1 MAQENFNVS
10 FPNDGL
16 GDSVRNA
23 FIKQQAMNTE
33 LYESKVDK
41 ITGQGLSENNF
52 TNLEQVKLSG
62 IEEGAQVNVQ
72 ADWNQTDDQADDF
85 IRNKPEINSTFTIQ
99 TSSFTAVNLV
109 AYSTNGALTITDPTP
124 ETNKG
129 YIVHVVGG
137 TTTIDGVGY
146 TAGALVYRFYDG
158 TDWSSVE
165 YAKKSDLLKT
175 VMLQNTNYSL
185 VDSGGTTQ
193 KIFNVGSSGN
203 GSFPITSGITYEF
216 KLLLF
221 LEGLLNTTQLSFAML
236 GDVANTSNV
245 RYQSLSVF
253 DNDTGEPDYQGL
265 VDARVGISFSDLLI
279 NNTINNTGKA
289 SAVIEGTFTATDN
302 GYLIPAINIEQM
314 SGSDT
319 VSRGTYF
326 TVIPIVTSSTI
337 V

>member
-109 AYSTNGALTITDPTP
+109 AYSTNGTVTVTDPTP

-129 YIVHVVGG
+129 YIVLVVGG

-158 TDWSSVE
+158 TVWSSKDYGASSNV
-165 YAKKSDLLKT
+165 YDFQQLQIFKNTGNTLKT
-175 VMLQNTNYSL
+175 LQTND
-185 VDSGGTTQ
+185 VATG
-193 KIFNVGSSGN
+193 F
-203 GSFPITSGITYEF
+203 ITSDYFVQNCTYLGGDITDIENWSGTI
-216 KLLLF
+216 
-221 LEGLLNTTQLSFAML
+221 LE
-236 GDVANTSNV
+236 
-245 RYQSLSVF
+245 Y
-253 DNDTGEPDYQGL
+253 
-265 VDARVGISFSDLLI
+265 
-279 NNTINNTGKA
+279 
-289 SAVIEGTFTATDN
+289 
-302 GYLIPAINIEQM
+302 
-314 SGSDT
+314 
-319 VSRGTYF
+319 
-326 TVIPIVTSSTI
+326 
-337 V
+337 